1 MKKKLI
7 LLALLPMLLA
17 GCEFE
22 PDSFETDLKSTVL
35 MVGYNKEYAQE
46 FVLKHDVLKTPSSE
60 FNKDLALFTYGAS
73 MANKDKDS
81 IVKFYRDMMF
91 SSLEL
96 SSAYDYEPTKDSIA
110 YAIGSRNLN
119 HEKVVL
125 ISVRGF
131 NYGAEWSS
139 NLNVGLEGD
148 HAGFR
153 AAAKTLLE
161 DLDDYINTYHHQNSK
176 FIFTGYSRGGAVAN
190 MCAKLLMEDQ
200 NKIIKNENCY
210 FYTYE
215 APKGCE
221 SYHEYNNVYNI
232 VNPADLVPMIAPAE
246 YGFYRVGKDIVLD
259 NSNVEEDCKNYDE
272 TIVIPNFKPF
282 TYDGAEVTQNTLPQT
297 LIDILRTPSF
307 GEQSIDTREKFVNVV
322 QGTADYFLSMFM
334 SLPSSI
340 TSKIG
345 AALTEM
351 PTMDVLNLIGNPE
364 GIANFLKPFLDE
376 AHYPYDDA
384 ELLSYCQKLST
395 FIVSGPGVGLIMLY
409 GFFGEDFS
417 RMIQMHYPE
426 VNYPLLEAL

>member
-1 MKKKLI
+1 MKKKLV

-22 PDSFETDLKSTVL
+22 PDSLDADLTSTVL
-35 MVGYNKEYAQE
+35 MAGFEKEYAQE
-46 FVLKHDVLKTPSSE
+46 FVLEHDVLTKPSNE

-73 MANKDKDS
+73 MANKNKDS

-96 SSAYDYEPTKDSIA
+96 SPAYDHKPTKDSIA

-139 NLNVGLEGD
+139 NLNIGLEGD

-153 AAAKTLLE
+153 AAAETLLE
-161 DLDDYINTYHHQNSK
+161 DLDDYIKTYHHQNSK
-176 FIFTGYSRGGAVAN
+176 FIFTGYSRGGGVAN
-190 MCAKLLMEDQ
+190 MCAKLILENQ
-200 NKIIKNENCY
+200 NKVIKNENCY

-221 SYHEYNNVYNI
+221 AYHDYDNVYNI
-232 VNPADLVPMIAPAE
+232 VNPADLVPMIAPEE

-259 NSNVEEDCKNYDE
+259 NSSVEEVCKNYDE
-272 TIVIPNFKPF
+272 SIVIPEFKPF
-282 TYDGAEVTQNTLPQT
+282 TYSEVEVNQNTLPQT
-297 LIDILRTPSF
+297 LISILRTPSF
-307 GEQSIDTREKFVNVV
+307 GEQNIDTREKFVHVA
-322 QGTADYFLSMFM
+322 QGTIDYFLSMFM
-334 SLPSSI
+334 SLPSDI
-340 TSKIG
+340 TSKMG
-345 AALTEM
+345 AALKEM
-351 PTMDVLNLIGNPE
+351 PTMDILNLIADPE

-376 AHYPYDDA
+376 AHYTYDDA
-384 ELLSYCQKLST
+384 ELLSYCEKLST

-417 RMIQMHYPE
+417 RMIQMHFPE

>member
-1 MKKKLI
+1 MKKKLV

-17 GCEFE
+17 GCDFE
-22 PDSFETDLKSTVL
+22 PDSFETDLSSTVL
-35 MVGYNKEYAQE
+35 MAGYNQEYAQK
-46 FVLKHDVLKTPSSE
+46 FVLKHDVLKTPSNE

-96 SSAYDYEPTKDSIA
+96 SSAYDYQPTKDSIA

-131 NYGAEWSS
+131 NYGAEWCS
-139 NLNVGLEGD
+139 NFDIGLEGD

-153 AAAKTLLE
+153 AAAETLLE

-176 FIFTGYSRGGAVAN
+176 FIFTGYSRGGGVIN
-190 MCAKLLMEDQ
+190 MCAKLLYEDQ
-200 NKIIKNENCY
+200 NKIIKDENCY

-221 SYHEYNNVYNI
+221 SYHDYDNVFNI
-232 VNPADLVPMIAPAE
+232 VNPADLIPMIAPTE

-259 NSNVEEDCKNYDE
+259 NSNVEEVCKNYDE
-272 TIVIPNFKPF
+272 SIVIPEFNSF
-282 TYDGAEVTQNTLPQT
+282 TLSGVEVTPNTFPQA
-297 LIDILRTPSF
+297 LIDVLRTPSYD
-307 GEQSIDTREKFVNVV
+307 EQNIDTREKFVNVA
-322 QGTADYFLSMFM
+322 QGTISYFISMFM
-334 SLPSSI
+334 SLPSEI
-340 TSKIG
+340 TSKMG
-345 AALTEM
+345 TALKEM
-351 PTMDVLNLIGNPE
+351 PIMDVLNLIGNPE

-376 AHYPYDDA
+376 AHYAYDDA
-384 ELLSYCQKLST
+384 ELLSYAEKLST
-395 FIVSGPGVGLIMLY
+395 FIVSGPGVGLIMIY

-426 VNYPLLEAL
+426 VNYALLEAL